1 MKLAM
6 TSKYPAPLAEKRWL
20 VVGLLLMLAGFS
32 ACGDDTPG
40 GVAPTGP
47 SADGWTDEDIEYKL
61 AVIDE
66 GGFVS
71 TDDPV
76 IDRYA
81 TALDNAESVC
91 PESRTMLSDIA
102 VRAVQL
108 LDENVPGHTEDAL
121 SMLRA
126 IHQAASGGQGLGVE
140 CTEIAATII
149 VLIQEG

>member
-1 MKLAM
+1 MNQSRASSAKKPCGIAFLWVLMVSVTAC
-6 TSKYPAPLAEKRWL
+6 SVSAPRVAE
-20 VVGLLLMLAGFS
+20 S
-32 ACGDDTPG
+32 DE
-40 GVAPTGP
+40 P
-47 SADGWTDEDIEYKL
+47 SSNGAEWTENDIEYKL
-61 AVIDE
+61 AVVDA

-76 IDRYA
+76 IDSYA

-91 PESRTMLSDIA
+91 PEHRTMLSDIA
-102 VRAVQL
+102 VRSVQL
-108 LDENVPGHTEDAL
+108 LDENVPGHTENAL

-126 IHQAASGGQGLGVE
+126 IHDAASGGEQLGVE